1 MSSTVS
7 TSTHSPDQRL
17 NVSQTAKLLDKGE
30 ASIRR
35 WIQQFGVPTST
46 EGGQNL
52 LSSDMVQVL
61 SQIKELRARK
71 MRSEDIEL
79 NVAEA
84 IRQER
89 ERLNVSEQSQRDEP
103 SRSERRM
110 ISELTEAL
118 AEHNEALARSVGS
131 AVQQASKM
139 ADRYAESQ
147 RELGR
152 MEAMMQAMQYQLQE
166 AEQKALL
173 LPEKALA
180 LQEQERQARQL
191 NERLDKTRRELKT
204 IESGHETL
212 SQKLKQEQNERLKLE
227 KEKAE
232 LLDKLALVE
241 NTLTEKEKENQNLSL
256 ELDQEKKKSWWD
268 KFKGKP

>member
-1 MSSTVS
+1 MSSKVS
-7 TSTHSPDQRL
+7 SPTSSSNQKL
-17 NVSQTAKLLDKGE
+17 NVSQAAKLLGKGE
-30 ASIRR
+30 ASVRR
-35 WIQQFGVPTST
+35 WIQQFGIPTTT

-52 LSSDMVQVL
+52 LSSDMLQVL
-61 SQIKELRARK
+61 TQIKELRARK

-79 NVAEA
+79 NVSDA
-84 IRQER
+84 IQE
-89 ERLNVSEQSQRDEP
+89 EQELLDHVTQQRSDG
-103 SRSERRM
+103 SSGIERRM

-166 AEQKALL
+166 AEQKARL
-173 LPEKALA
+173 LPEKAQA

-191 NERLDKTRRELKT
+191 TERLDKTRQELRSF
-204 IESGHETL
+204 ESEHKDL
-212 SQKLKQEQNERLKLE
+212 SRKLKQEQNERLKLE
-227 KEKAE
+227 QEKKELQE
-232 LLDKLALVE
+232 KLEQLE
-241 NTLTEKEKENQNLSL
+241 NNLNEKENINQNLSL
-256 ELDQEKKKSWWD
+256 ELEQEKKKSWWD
-268 KFKGKP
+268 KFKGKA